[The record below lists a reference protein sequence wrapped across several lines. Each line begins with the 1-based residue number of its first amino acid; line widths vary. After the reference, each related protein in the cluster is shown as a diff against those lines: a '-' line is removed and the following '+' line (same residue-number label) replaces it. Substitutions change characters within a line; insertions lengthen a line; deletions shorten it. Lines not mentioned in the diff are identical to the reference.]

1 MQTVSGQ
8 VECHGSGGGIACW
21 ASPRIETWPPR
32 AYRWGVSYPVPTV
45 NDSASS
51 PAPADEP
58 RRVTAVEAYELLG
71 AGRAVLLDVREPAN
85 YENAH
90 AGGAVSV
97 PHVALQASAGRL
109 PARVA
114 APEDALLILY
124 CG

>member
-1 MQTVSGQ
+1 MSVSHL
-8 VECHGSGGGIACW
+8 V
-21 ASPRIETWPPR
+21 PP
-32 AYRWGVSYPVPTV
+32 V
-45 NDSASS
+45 NHSAAS

-90 AGGAVSV
+90 AGGAISV

-109 PARVA
+109 PAGVS
-114 APEDALLILY
+114 APEGARLILY